1 MQIYSGIRPTES
13 KLPAPENSFQLDDGS
28 RIAEEIRKL
37 LESHFD
43 KRITLERIG
52 RAFGLSS
59 FQVLRL
65 FQRHHGISPFAY
77 LGRIRI
83 ERAVEM
89 LLDGEPIA
97 GVAVAVGFVDQSH
110 MTKHFKRHYGV
121 TPVKY
126 RSLNGRACQ

>member
-1 MQIYSGIRPTES
+1 MQIHAENDPAKT
-13 KLPAPENSFQLDDGS
+13 KLTAPADSS
-28 RIAEEIRKL
+28 RAADRSQVAQEIKAL
-37 LESHFD
+37 LESRFD
-43 KRITLERIG
+43 ERITLRRIG
-52 RAFGLSS
+52 RVFGLSS

-65 FQRHHGISPFAY
+65 FQRHHGMSPFAY

-121 TPVKY
+121 TPVEY
-126 RSLNGRACQ
+126 RALNG